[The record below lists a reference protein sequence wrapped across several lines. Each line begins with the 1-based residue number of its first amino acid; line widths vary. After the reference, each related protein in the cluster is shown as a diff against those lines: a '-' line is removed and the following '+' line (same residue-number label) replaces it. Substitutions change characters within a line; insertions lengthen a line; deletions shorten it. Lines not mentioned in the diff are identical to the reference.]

1 MTERA
6 FPLLFARCLATAA
19 DFYAQLGFIEYIR
32 HPTTGEP
39 TYLGLRRG
47 QAEIG
52 LVPSSWPEQQYGRI
66 NRNGAFGGGFEM
78 FVFVDDVDRAVSRLR
93 GTGTPVLTEPADAPW
108 GERIAHVIDP
118 DDNPVAL
125 VSRSA
130 PGPGE
135 SIR

>member
-32 HPTTGEP
+32 HPATGEP

-47 QAEIG
+47 HAEIG
-52 LVPSSWPEQQYGRI
+52 LVPAGWPEQQYGRTP
-66 NRNGAFGGGFEM
+66 RNAANGSGFEM
-78 FVFVDDVDRAVSRLR
+78 YVFVDDVDRTVSRLR
-93 GTGTPVLTEPADAPW
+93 STGTAVMTEPADAPW

-125 VSRSA
+125 VSRSTH
-130 PGPGE
+130 G
-135 SIR
+135 